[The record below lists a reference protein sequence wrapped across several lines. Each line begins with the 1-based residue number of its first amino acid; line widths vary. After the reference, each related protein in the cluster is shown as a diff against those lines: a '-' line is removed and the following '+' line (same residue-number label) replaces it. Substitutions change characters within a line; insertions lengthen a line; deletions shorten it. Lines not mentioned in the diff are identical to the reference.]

1 MILSTQYRRRFS
13 LLCAMATLGIPK
25 CLLAGGALSLVT
37 PHVEPNIKLVR
48 SVVAGVS
55 SNVSVKSIGGGN
67 YLVLSDITVEG
78 RCAEGSQLTKLRLLG
93 DDEHYH
99 SGRAYF
105 GPGPSREIRV
115 QQPARTKQVPI
126 ADVPGTKTM
135 YLRSMC
141 AQQNGG
147 TGTITVAW
155 SRYFD
160 MTCGMPGA
168 TGPHY
173 TDKDIEV
180 EALLTVTCEDVMATN
195 EVPAKVTIGEMEYEC
210 PQLTE
215 EQPRHGDYFE
225 HYRIVVSGTPY
236 GHFLSEPIP
245 NGQQLR
251 CIRTKANTNENAYGL
266 EYTQVGVQ

>member
-1 MILSTQYRRRFS
+1 MILSTQYTRQFS
-13 LLCAMATLGIPK
+13 FLCAMAALTFPK
-25 CLLAGGALSLVT
+25 YLCAGDSLSLVA
-37 PHVEPNIKLVR
+37 PQVEPKIKLVR

-78 RCAEGSQLTKLRLLG
+78 RCADGSQLTKLRLLG
-93 DDEHYH
+93 NDEHYH

-115 QQPARTKQVPI
+115 QRPARTKQVSI

-147 TGTITVAW
+147 SGTIAVAW

-173 TDKDIEV
+173 TEKDIEV
-180 EALLTVTCEDVMATN
+180 EASLTVTCEDVMATN

-215 EQPRHGDYFE
+215 EEPSHGDYFD

-236 GHFLSEPIP
+236 GHFISEPIP
-245 NGQQLR
+245 NGQQLK
-251 CIRTKANTNENAYGL
+251 CIRTKANVNENAYGL
-266 EYTQVGVQ
+266 EYIQTGGQ